1 MDRLL
6 GHYTDGDVA
15 RILNEKGFKTGR
27 NLNGL
32 VEAALFVENLSRARD
47 FYQRVVGLT

>member
-1 MDRLL
+1 MP
-6 GHYTDGDVA
+6 
-15 RILNEKGFKTGR
+15 

-47 FYQRVVGLT
+47 FYQQVVGLT